1 MLSQVSRDTP
11 IISGMKVRRGE
22 RGVRLEPLFQGCRV
36 ASPSEFHTWFS
47 HCLVKKF
54 MNLWIPFAVA
64 MFWGTFL
71 RVCLGPL
78 YSYFH
83 PWVIHWMFVPD
94 LWKSPGRKKN
104 GVQEVHRARAD
115 ESIHA
120 KFCCN
125 QAQNWWSLSPTAV
138 LVAIFKNLSVV
149 ALLSIFLLIYQQSI
163 QVSVS
168 VFVPPGKTS
177 RRGPGSHRQCI
188 HAKIGLNAATFTLKG
203 SDWMR

>member
-1 MLSQVSRDTP
+1 
-11 IISGMKVRRGE
+11 
-22 RGVRLEPLFQGCRV
+22 
-36 ASPSEFHTWFS
+36 
-47 HCLVKKF
+47 
-54 MNLWIPFAVA
+54 
-64 MFWGTFL
+64 
-71 RVCLGPL
+71 
-78 YSYFH
+78 
-83 PWVIHWMFVPD
+83 MFVPD

-203 SDWMR
+203 SD